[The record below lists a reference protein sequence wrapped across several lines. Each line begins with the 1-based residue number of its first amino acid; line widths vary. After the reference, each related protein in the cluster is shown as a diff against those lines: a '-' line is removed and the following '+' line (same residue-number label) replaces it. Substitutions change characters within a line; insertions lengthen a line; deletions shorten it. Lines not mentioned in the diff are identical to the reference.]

1 MRCAEKCQ
9 MRRRRPIKCAGIAPL
24 RKGQIFVE
32 ANPDIHNLESD
43 SIGDLEALADC
54 RNLRK
59 MVDWR
64 QVRETVERRDG
75 LAREVNGSEGMLVER
90 ITSGDRGARES
101 AEPTGTLSR
110 RRLLKLGTLI
120 AGTALIPGVALA
132 DLRVPYPPER
142 TLKFYNLHT
151 GESLSTTYCEKGC
164 YVDGA
169 LKQINY
175 ILRDFRA
182 NEIKPIDPRLLDLLY
197 TINRRLYTP
206 EPFDIISGYRSPA
219 TNAMLAGRS
228 EGVARH
234 SMHIQ
239 GKAADIRVPGRPL
252 GEVWRAAIGLW
263 SGGVGFYPRS
273 DFVHVDV
280 GRVRFW

>member
-1 MRCAEKCQ
+1 
-9 MRRRRPIKCAGIAPL
+9 
-24 RKGQIFVE
+24 
-32 ANPDIHNLESD
+32 
-43 SIGDLEALADC
+43 
-54 RNLRK
+54 
-59 MVDWR
+59 
-64 QVRETVERRDG
+64 
-75 LAREVNGSEGMLVER
+75 VER
-90 ITSGDRGARES
+90 ITSSAVGSQES
-101 AEPTGTLSR
+101 AERTGSLSR
-110 RRLLKLGTLI
+110 RRVLKLGTVI
-120 AGTALIPGVALA
+120 AGTALLPGVALA
-132 DLRVPYPPER
+132 DLRVTYPPER
-142 TLKFYNLHT
+142 KLKFCNLHT

-164 YVDGA
+164 YIDGA
-169 LKQINY
+169 LKEINY

-197 TINRRLYTP
+197 SINRGLYTA

-219 TNAMLAGRS
+219 TNAMLAARS

-239 GKAADIRVPGRPL
+239 GKAADIRVPGRSL
-252 GEVWRAAIGLW
+252 GQVWRAAIGLW